1 MTQNFAPLLIC
12 NQQDFTD
19 FSYCK
24 VNRVIRVITLIK
36 KNQQTKQIPSGERYA
51 VCSDLTLVIRGVTPT
66 YIDRKS
72 TISSMFLGI

>member
-51 VCSDLTLVIRGVTPT
+51 VLREIRGVTPT
-66 YIDRKS
+66 HIDRKS
-72 TISSMFLGI
+72 TISSVFLGI

>member
-1 MTQNFAPLLIC
+1 MTQNFILLLIC

-24 VNRVIRVITLIK
+24 INRVITLTK

-51 VCSDLTLVIRGVTPT
+51 VLREIRGVTPT

-72 TISSMFLGI
+72 TIPSVFLEVQVG